1 MKIKKSIMLLL
12 VAIMMLLTACGP
24 GEKKSK
30 TGGGETVDASK
41 FPIETTNKEPAVKDA
56 VLKVAIVKD
65 SPLIGIFYS
74 DIGQGDGFDG
84 LLIATFFRNEIF
96 DLDENFEITDTGMAT
111 LSVDASNKKATIKIK
126 DGIK

>member
-41 FPIETTNKEPAVKDA
+41 FPIETTNKDAAVKDA
-56 VLKVAIVKD
+56 VLKVAIV
-65 SPLIGIFYS
+65 
-74 DIGQGDGFDG
+74 
-84 LLIATFFRNEIF
+84 
-96 DLDENFEITDTGMAT
+96 
-111 LSVDASNKKATIKIK
+111 
-126 DGIK
+126 